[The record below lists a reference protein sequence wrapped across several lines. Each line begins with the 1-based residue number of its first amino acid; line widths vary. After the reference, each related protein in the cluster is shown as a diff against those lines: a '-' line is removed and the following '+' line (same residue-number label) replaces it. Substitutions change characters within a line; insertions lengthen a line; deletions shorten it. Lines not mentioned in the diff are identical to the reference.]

1 MKSFAAVLVVSL
13 ICSTSV
19 FAADT
24 VICGT
29 TESEDYFQFVVSK
42 VNGFRY
48 RIMRNDDRSQATL
61 IVENGNNICVRATII
76 DSEPMYPEDP
86 GYAATQRAQGQQV
99 HYVKIHVHDI
109 WTDRN

>member
-1 MKSFAAVLVVSL
+1 MKSLMVLFASIILSVN
-13 ICSTSV
+13 V

-29 TESEDYFQFVVSK
+29 SESEDYFQFVVSK

-48 RIMRNDDRSQATL
+48 RIMKNDDRNQATL

-76 DSEPMYPEDP
+76 DSEPMYPDDP
-86 GYAATQRAQGQQV
+86 AYASAQRAQGEQV

-109 WTDRN
+109 WTDR